1 MHFPRRPAILSSRA
15 AKPTPSW
22 SAAVT
27 SGAWP
32 SGPLQFLPVPAIK
45 KSPRIAVFKR
55 FSGGFPVQPGRCP
68 PRCAAAD
75 VRPPAAPGHK
85 KRRRPSSTPFPPR
98 ITENEFLKSH
108 FPALVTAVSRLSSR
122 GFLHFPRQSR
132 CIPDFSNTLSP
143 YTDAKQ
149 RHGMRYTHH
158 RGQAHVSNWV
168 RLKFTAMNLKKLA
181 RWKAR
186 RHSLF
191 FRLLYFHS
199 TYLFLLLRP
208 AWRFSSLAA
217 FQQAETDS
225 PRGESVSY
233 LGRGP
238 YRVFASSTTFLMA
251 AAASSGSLLKP
262 PSSVSRL
269 VT

>member
-1 MHFPRRPAILSSRA
+1 M
-15 AKPTPSW
+15 TPGTPQNTRSY
-22 SAAVT
+22 T
-27 SGAWP
+27 HE
-32 SGPLQFLPVPAIK
+32 
-45 KSPRIAVFKR
+45 RVF
-55 FSGGFPVQPGRCP
+55 
-68 PRCAAAD
+68 A
-75 VRPPAAPGHK
+75 
-85 KRRRPSSTPFPPR
+85 
-98 ITENEFLKSH
+98 
-108 FPALVTAVSRLSSR
+108 
-122 GFLHFPRQSR
+122 
-132 CIPDFSNTLSP
+132 
-143 YTDAKQ
+143 DAKQ

-186 RHSLF
+186 RHPPL